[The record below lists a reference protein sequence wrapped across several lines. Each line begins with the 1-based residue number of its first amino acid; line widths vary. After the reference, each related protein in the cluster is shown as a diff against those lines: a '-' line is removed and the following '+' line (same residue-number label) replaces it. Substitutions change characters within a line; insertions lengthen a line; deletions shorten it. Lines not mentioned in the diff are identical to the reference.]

1 MSKPKYSV
9 VVPVFNSEESLA
21 ILFEKTKTFFN
32 NNQLD
37 FEMIFVHDGGDDNSW
52 DIISTIKKD
61 NPGIVTGIDLVRNF
75 GQHKA
80 TFCGFHYAKG
90 DFIITIDDDLQVD
103 PAEIGKLIASQ
114 QQHSADLVYGIYPHK
129 KHSALRNAGS
139 ATIKKT
145 SKKLL
150 KAPGKGSSFRLI
162 KKEIVNKMLTY
173 NHRTIFIDE
182 LVLWYTGNIAFVEV
196 EHNPRPYKQSGYNIF
211 KLTALSLKILFYS
224 TVIPLKAMIYGGFVA
239 SLVSMG
245 FGIYHIYRKVFFKVP
260 LGYTSVIVTV
270 FFSTSILLFSLGI
283 IGEYMRRVYE
293 GQNRKEPFLIRKI
306 I

>member
-1 MSKPKYSV
+1 
-9 VVPVFNSEESLA
+9 
-21 ILFEKTKTFFN
+21 
-32 NNQLD
+32 
-37 FEMIFVHDGGDDNSW
+37 
-52 DIISTIKKD
+52 
-61 NPGIVTGIDLVRNF
+61 
-75 GQHKA
+75 
-80 TFCGFHYAKG
+80 
-90 DFIITIDDDLQVD
+90 
-103 PAEIGKLIASQ
+103 
-114 QQHSADLVYGIYPHK
+114 
-129 KHSALRNAGS
+129 
-139 ATIKKT
+139 
-145 SKKLL
+145 
-150 KAPGKGSSFRLI
+150 
-162 KKEIVNKMLTY
+162 
-173 NHRTIFIDE
+173 
-182 LVLWYTGNIAFVEV
+182 V